1 MTKALVAAHAAILH
15 ALASA
20 PWVHRSYKRVTHAK
34 PMDAK
39 GRVAQL
45 VRQERALAVGCDEA
59 RLLGSQEVPLQLGD
73 TVTSYSSTARAVS

>member
-1 MTKALVAAHAAILH
+1 
-15 ALASA
+15 
-20 PWVHRSYKRVTHAK
+20 
-34 PMDAK
+34 MDAK